1 MPSFRTIARSIA
13 TISIA
18 VFCTSTAIAAEAP
31 QTFDNVYK
39 AKLYG
44 FNITVNNRLTK
55 TANNQYELL
64 FKADSMIGSITELSK
79 MQWNP
84 AQQTISPLHYSY
96 ARRGL
101 GKDRTAELSFDW
113 KNKSVTNNV
122 QKTSWEMD
130 IAQKVQDKVSYQIQ
144 MQQDLLNGH
153 KNFAY
158 QIADGG
164 RLKEYKFSI
173 VGEEILETPLGKVN
187 TIKVKRSRDNDDRVT
202 YAWLAKNWNYLIVR
216 LQQEEKGDAYTI
228 YIHKATIDGKTID
241 KF

>member
-1 MPSFRTIARSIA
+1 MPSFRAIAL
-13 TISIA
+13 SIA
-18 VFCTSTAIAAEAP
+18 VFLSPATMAADAP
-31 QTFDNVYK
+31 KTFDNQYK

-44 FNITVNNRLTK
+44 FNITVTNRLTK
-55 TANNQYELL
+55 TADNQYELL

-101 GKDRTAELSFDW
+101 SKDRTAELSFDW
-113 KNKSVTNNV
+113 KNKTVTNNV
-122 QKTSWEMD
+122 QKTNWQMD
-130 IAQKVQDKVSYQIQ
+130 IAQKVQDKLSYQVQ

-153 KNFAY
+153 KNFVY

-164 RLKEYKFSI
+164 RLKEYKFEI
-173 VGEEILETPLGKVN
+173 VGEELLDTPLGKVN
-187 TIKVKRSRDNDDRVT
+187 TIKVKRSRENDERVT
-202 YAWLAKNWNYLIVR
+202 YAWLAKNWNYLLVR

-228 YIHKATIDGKTID
+228 YIHKATVDGKAIE